1 VTNTQ
6 NKQLKIENEEIFFIG
21 WATDFTHFSTAFFG
35 MSLDVL
41 AVSFSAF
48 SRRSRRRTP
57 PRHHQRLSLRHSHC
71 LHHLKYQLIFN
82 DNTQTNELLA
92 WKASRDCRTFLH
104 KGNQCDY

>member
-6 NKQLKIENEEIFFIG
+6 NKQLKIENEEIFFY
-21 WATDFTHFSTAFFG
+21 WMATDFTHFSTAFFG

-92 WKASRDCRTFLH
+92 WKASRDCRTFFH
-104 KGNQCDY
+104 M